1 MRQNNQISTLA
12 ETAKQLRAGELSA
25 STLWDTMRQRHDAHG
40 DVLNAYVVWA
50 DGLAAQMATGADE
63 AFAANLDLGPLQ
75 GLPISFKDHYGV
87 AGFPTYAGTSKQLPT
102 KWENE
107 GPIVREAKKQ
117 LAVFVGKTHSVEFAA
132 SVIGDN
138 PHWGA
143 PRNPWDADTPRGT
156 GGSSSGAVVSLWEGS
171 CMAAFGTDTRGS
183 VRIPGA
189 MTGAVGL
196 KTTAERWSTEG
207 IVPLDPKDDTPGPIT
222 LSVEDAAYVF
232 SAIDPAHSA
241 DPQALLNDLTC
252 SQLSDFTIGLA
263 DSCFW
268 DGCSPGIAEV
278 VHQALAELETSGARL
293 KDTVSPECREI
304 QSDFSRGRIPM
315 PELFSFLKDELP
327 EWIEQL
333 EPRLSKRREYMERLT
348 VNDYQTCMSRVRF
361 LASTANECFG
371 NVDVIACPTVPRT
384 PPKLVEGVPEYA
396 RDDPPEITWARNT
409 APANFFGWCA
419 ITLPVGLDSE
429 NMPVG
434 LQLMAPGGS
443 EEKLLA
449 VALAAERKL
458 GTVKSRIGM
467 PPLLN

>member
-1 MRQNNQISTLA
+1 MGHDN
-12 ETAKQLRAGELSA
+12 ETATLGKTAKRLRAGELSA
-25 STLWDTMRQRHDAHG
+25 STLWATMRERHDARG
-40 DVLNAYVVWA
+40 NKLNAYVVWA
-50 DGLAAQMATGADE
+50 AGLAAQMATGADA
-63 AFAANLDLGPLQ
+63 AFAAKLDLGPLQ

-87 AGFPTYAGTSKQLPT
+87 AGLPTYAGSSKQLPI
-102 KWENE
+102 KWETE
-107 GPIVREAKKQ
+107 GPIVKEAKKQ
-117 LAVFVGKTHSVEFAA
+117 LAVFVGKTHTVEFAA

-143 PRNPWDADTPRGT
+143 PRNPWDAETPRGT

-196 KTTAERWSTEG
+196 KTTAGRWSTEG
-207 IVPLDPKDDTPGPIT
+207 IVPLDPQDDTPGPIA
-222 LSVEDAAYVF
+222 LSVEDAAFVF
-232 SAIDPAHSA
+232 GAIDPTHSA
-241 DPQALLNDLTC
+241 DSQALLNDLAGAR
-252 SQLSDFTIGLA
+252 LGDFTIGMA

-268 DGCSPGIAEV
+268 DECSPGIAET
-278 VHQALAELETSGARL
+278 VHQALTELETSGARL
-293 KDTVSPECREI
+293 TDTISPESREI
-304 QSDFSRGRIPM
+304 QHDFSRGRIPM
-315 PELFSFLKDELP
+315 PELYSFLEGELP

-333 EPRLSKRREYMERLT
+333 EPRLAKRRKYMERLT
-348 VNDYQTCMSRVRF
+348 ITEDQASKSRVHT
-361 LASTANECFG
+361 LASAATTCFG

-384 PPKLVEGVPEYA
+384 PPALVDGVPHYA
-396 RDDPPEITWARNT
+396 VGDPPEITWARNT

-434 LQLMAPGGS
+434 LQLMGPGGS

-458 GTVKSRIGM
+458 GTVKSRIGK

>member
-1 MRQNNQISTLA
+1 MVHNNKTETLA
-12 ETAKQLRAGELSA
+12 ETAKRLRTGEVSA
-25 STLWDTMRQRHDAHG
+25 SALWDTMRQCHDSRG
-40 DVLNAYVVWA
+40 DELNAYIVWA
-50 DGLAAQMATGADE
+50 DGMAAKMAHLADE
-63 AFAANLDLGPLQ
+63 AFAAGLELGPLQ
-75 GLPISFKDHYGV
+75 GLPVSFKDHYGV
-87 AGFPTYAGTSKQLPT
+87 AGLPTYAGTSKQLPA

-107 GPIVREAKKQ
+107 GPIVKEAKKQ

-143 PRNPWDADTPRGT
+143 PRNPWDADTSRGT

-196 KTTAERWSTEG
+196 KTTAGRWSTKG
-207 IVPLDPKDDTPGPIT
+207 IVPLDPQDDTPGPIA
-222 LSVEDAAYVF
+222 LSVEDAAFVF
-232 SAIDPAHSA
+232 CAIDPAHAA
-241 DPQALLNDLTC
+241 DPESLLDDLAR
-252 SQLSDFTIGLA
+252 SHLGDFTIGLA

-278 VHQALAELETSGARL
+278 VRQALAELETAGARL
-293 KDTVSPECREI
+293 QDVASPECRELQI
-304 QSDFSRGRIPM
+304 DFCSGRIPM
-315 PELFSFLKDELP
+315 PELFSFLEDELP
-327 EWIEQL
+327 EWIERL
-333 EPRLSKRREYMERLT
+333 EPRLARRSEFMERLAAT
-348 VNDYQTCMSRVRF
+348 DYLTRKSWVRS
-361 LASTANECFG
+361 LASTVNSCFA

-384 PPKLVEGVPEYA
+384 PPTLADGVPQYA
-396 RDDPPEITWARNT
+396 EDDPPELTWARNT

-434 LQLMAPGGS
+434 LQFIAPGGS

-458 GTVKSRIGM
+458 GTVRSRIGM
-467 PPLLN
+467 PPLLT